1 MIRIHG
7 KAVRLSSQSSR
18 FHQEQKSGLGGT
30 GGAGISYGTSDR
42 KETTNDNSVTQNGS
56 LVGST
61 DGSVTMT
68 AGNGLHIT
76 GSDVIAARDRADP
89 GLTATQVRRLTE
101 AADYLAV
108 APGVVRVARDAN
120 VPVVDDL
127 LPTTPADPE
136 ALAAFVGRWGA
147 AGAVTRLVAALSA

>member
-76 GSDVIAARDRADP
+76 GSDVIAARDVTGKAASATPDAATGTNHHDETQETKTSGVTL
-89 GLTATQVRRLTE
+89 GL
-101 AADYLAV
+101 
-108 APGVVRVARDAN
+108 G
-120 VPVVDDL
+120 
-127 LPTTPADPE
+127 
-136 ALAAFVGRWGA
+136 GS
-147 AGAVTRLVAALSA
+147 AGGCDQ